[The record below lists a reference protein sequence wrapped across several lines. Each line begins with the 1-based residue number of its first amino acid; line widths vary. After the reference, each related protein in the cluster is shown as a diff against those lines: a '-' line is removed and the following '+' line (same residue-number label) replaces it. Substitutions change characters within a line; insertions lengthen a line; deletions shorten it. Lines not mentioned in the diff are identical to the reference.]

1 MNFHNL
7 CKFYISNY
15 DKIRNKKTF
24 MKLLLIE
31 HEFYQLK
38 KRRAKLG
45 HVKFEMEQIFFQN
58 YLIHTTFEMVFSRQP
73 GTQRYKNAFK
83 ATLEFYS
90 WAWDFKNVVTLALFI
105 GLFAQVVNHEMTI
118 MLELWFTDMG
128 EFIDWEEARADYL
141 NATTR
146 TSLFSTAD
154 LFSISSQLLDV
165 ILLIQK
171 K

>member
-1 MNFHNL
+1 
-7 CKFYISNY
+7 
-15 DKIRNKKTF
+15 

-45 HVKFEMEQIFFQN
+45 DVKFEMEQIFFQK
-58 YLIHTTFEMVFSRQP
+58 YLIHTSFEMVFSRQP

-90 WAWDFKNVVTLALFI
+90 WAWDFKNVVTLSLFI
-105 GLFAQVVNHEMTI
+105 GLFAQVANHELSI
-118 MLELWFTDMG
+118 MLDLWFTDMG
-128 EFIDWEEARADYL
+128 DFIDWEEARADYL
-141 NATTR
+141 NATTKTSVFR
-146 TSLFSTAD
+146 TLD
-154 LFSISSQLLDV
+154 PLSISAQLLDV
-165 ILLIQK
+165 ILLTQK